1 MQLDVTDAAQIQAAA
16 EGVEELHA
24 LVNNAGIAIAMPLE
38 FVPLDELR
46 HQLEVNLVGQ
56 VAVTQA
62 FLPALRRA
70 RGRIVFVGSIAGK
83 SALPFLGPY
92 AASKHALEAV
102 ADSLRLE
109 LRPWGIHVSIVEP
122 GSIKTPIWTRGAA
135 KADELLASDDRG
147 AAELYGDRVA
157 AFRRVAAKRGAGG
170 APAEKVAEVVESA
183 LTAERPRAR
192 VPRGE
197 RRADPGR
204 RRAPPGPRARPGLRA
219 AACYAT
225 RRDATIP
232 RRPTQE
238 ERMQGLM
245 MDDYQLTLPPILRR
259 AETFFGDQ
267 EVVTRLP
274 DKSFHRYTYR
284 GHGPAGQA
292 ARRRA

>member
-1 MQLDVTDAAQIQAAA
+1 LSVRTALVTGASSGIGEACAARLARSGWRVLAGVRRPGEAPEGTEEVGLDVTDAGQIEAAT

-109 LRPWGIHVSIVEP
+109 LRPWGIGVSIVEP
-122 GSIKTPIWTRGAA
+122 GSIKTPIWSRGAE
-135 KADELLASDDRG
+135 KADELLAADDRG

-192 VPRGE
+192 YLVGKDARI
-197 RRADPGR
+197 RAGV
-204 RRAPPGPRARPGLRA
+204 
-219 AACYAT
+219 
-225 RRDATIP
+225 
-232 RRPTQE
+232 E
-238 ERMQGLM
+238 
-245 MDDYQLTLPPILRR
+245 
-259 AETFFGDQ
+259 
-267 EVVTRLP
+267 RLP
-274 DKSFHRYTYR
+274 DR
-284 GHGPAGQA
+284 
-292 ARRRA
+292 ARDRLYERLLLRD